1 MNQIQK
7 IKKIMKLP
15 TKNNY
20 SFKTFLSFIALTFI
34 LASCGSSDT
43 SSEETT
49 FYKKESVSPKKLE
62 VSIEASGVI
71 EAISSVEI
79 KSKASGE
86 VLYLGAEVGDFVE
99 KGSMLGQIDQRTPK
113 NILDQAKSDLEASKV
128 RLTNAKSQSE
138 RGEEL
143 HLKGSISDKDY
154 EDIQENFAQ
163 ARSTLVR
170 TQVTFENAKIALDDT
185 VVRSPVR
192 GTVISRPV
200 EVGQVISSP
209 TSAVGGGTVL
219 MTMADLSKVR
229 VRALVDEIDVG
240 KVEIGQKVSIKVSA
254 YRDKEFIGI
263 VSKIEPKAR
272 VEQNVTTFP
281 VLIDINNDSNLL
293 LLGMN
298 TDVVIEILSKDVT
311 VTAPSMSLRT
321 RKDIYSAASLMQ
333 MEKEDVD
340 NFLIDKVSGENFNK
354 FIVIKDSRNG
364 PDLTWVEIG
373 ISDLS
378 NVEIVNG
385 LDVGDVIFILPS
397 MSLVEYQKR
406 FKERVNR
413 SFSFGA

>member
-1 MNQIQK
+1 
-7 IKKIMKLP
+7 
-15 TKNNY
+15 
-20 SFKTFLSFIALTFI
+20 
-34 LASCGSSDT
+34 
-43 SSEETT
+43 
-49 FYKKESVSPKKLE
+49 
-62 VSIEASGVI
+62 
-71 EAISSVEI
+71 
-79 KSKASGE
+79 
-86 VLYLGAEVGDFVE
+86 
-99 KGSMLGQIDQRTPK
+99 
-113 NILDQAKSDLEASKV
+113 
-128 RLTNAKSQSE
+128 
-138 RGEEL
+138 
-143 HLKGSISDKDY
+143 
-154 EDIQENFAQ
+154 
-163 ARSTLVR
+163 
-170 TQVTFENAKIALDDT
+170 
-185 VVRSPVR
+185 
-192 GTVISRPV
+192 
-200 EVGQVISSP
+200 
-209 TSAVGGGTVL
+209 

-298 TDVVIEILSKDVT
+298 TDVVIEILNKDVT

-340 NFLIDKVSGENFNK
+340 NFLVDKVSGENFNK
-354 FIVIKDSRNG
+354 FIVIKDSKNG

-385 LDVGDVIFILPS
+385 LDVGDVIYILPS
-397 MSLVEYQKR
+397 MSLIEYQKR